1 MAKVKFKGITAD
13 TILDIKVSG
22 YFYNKI
28 FTVLTMLSQSVTP
41 QEFAEVMNS
50 LKDEK
55 EKTSLMELNVEILV
69 ALLSEIEKQAIEQNK
84 VTEQE
89 VDVPD
94 EPSDSSPQQDPQSA
108 Q

>member
-13 TILDIKVSG
+13 TIVDIKVSG

-28 FTVLTMLSQSVTP
+28 LTVLTMLGQSVTKE
-41 QEFAEVMNS
+41 EFAEVLIA
-50 LKDEK
+50 LKDDK
-55 EKTSLMELNVEILV
+55 EKTSLLELNVEILV
-69 ALLSEIEKQAIEQNK
+69 ALLSEIEKQAKEQNK

-94 EPSDSSPQQDPQSA
+94 EPTDSSPQQDPQSA

>member
-41 QEFAEVMNS
+41 QEFAEVMNA

-89 VDVPD
+89 VDIPD
-94 EPSDSSPQQDPQSA
+94 EPTDSSPQQDPQSA

>member
-13 TILDIKVSG
+13 TIIDIKVSG

-28 FTVLTMLSQSVTP
+28 MTVLTMLGQSVTP
-41 QEFAEVMNS
+41 QEFAEVINA
-50 LKDEK
+50 LKDDK

-69 ALLSEIEKQAIEQNK
+69 ALLTEIEKQAIEQNK

-94 EPSDSSPQQDPQSA
+94 EPSESSNSQGPQSA

>member
-13 TILDIKVSG
+13 TIIDIKVSG

-28 FTVLTMLSQSVTP
+28 MTVLTMLGQSVTP
-41 QEFAEVMNS
+41 QEFAAVINA
-50 LKDEK
+50 LKDDK

-69 ALLSEIEKQAIEQNK
+69 ALLTEIEKQAIEQNK